1 MVKGGKGT
9 LQDSLEHRKALM
21 VQIREAYGRVVY
33 TYTTHL
39 KQAGALTKKIQR
51 IKVGQIVLSAIS
63 TTGFLGAIITN
74 TAYMTWI
81 GGIMSAGL
89 LMLNL
94 YFKDFNLVE
103 ESKRHRTTADELWI
117 IREKYI
123 SLLTDLDILSE
134 ERVMQIRDEL
144 QNNTAEIY
152 KVALLTNS
160 QSYKEA
166 QKGLKNEE
174 EQFFTSLEIDKMLPE
189 HLREENKK

>member
-1 MVKGGKGT
+1 M
-9 LQDSLEHRKALM
+9 QDFLDHKKALM

-39 KQAGALTKKIQR
+39 KQAGALTEKFQR

-63 TTGFLGAIITN
+63 TTGFFAAIITN
-74 TAYMTWI
+74 MTYMTWI

-94 YFKDFNLVE
+94 YFKEFNLVE

-134 ERVMQIRDEL
+134 ERIMQIRDEL

-152 KVALLTNS
+152 KVAPLTNS

-189 HLREENKK
+189 HLREENKN